1 MGFFDKLIGSED
13 IGGLPGAGSIV
24 GGFTGSSG
32 AAASL
37 QGAQLQFDATKLG
50 IAEQKEARLAAEARL
65 QPFADFGLEALGDLR
80 GSVSEGVGVAS
91 ADQILSDP
99 FFQAQAADQDRRLLA
114 QSAAFGK
121 VGAGGT
127 QDALARQ
134 QLLLGNQ
141 FRQQDFSNRLQANQ
155 QRFGQLFNITNL
167 GQSSAAGQ
175 ANAGL
180 RTAGAISDLTT
191 QGGNAL
197 AAGGIGAANAQAQG
211 SQNIASAGL
220 GLLAAFSDER
230 LKTDIIF
237 KHQKTIGDR
246 IYNWYTWTWNEAAK
260 ALGLSGDSEGVIA
273 QQVKKINPEAV
284 FTTDQGFLKVNYGA
298 L

>member
-1 MGFFDKLIGSED
+1 MGFFSKITGGSD

-24 GGFTGSSG
+24 GGFTGATG

-37 QGAQLQFDATKLG
+37 EGAQLQFDATKLG
-50 IAEQKEARLAAEARL
+50 IEEQREARLSAEARL
-65 QPFADFGLEALGDLR
+65 QPFAEFGLETLGDLR
-80 GSVSEGVGVAS
+80 GSVSEGVGVAPAS
-91 ADQILSDP
+91 QILSDP
-99 FFQAQAADQDRRLLA
+99 FFQAIGADQDRRLIA
-114 QSAAFGK
+114 QQAALGK
-121 VGAGGT
+121 AGAGGT
-127 QDALARQ
+127 KDALARQ

-141 FRQQDFSNRLQANQ
+141 FRQQDFGNRLQANQ

-180 RTAGAISDLTT
+180 RTAGAISDPTT

-211 SQNIASAGL
+211 SQNLAAGAM

-230 LKTDIIF
+230 LKTDVKF
-237 KHQKTIGDR
+237 KSQKTIGDQ
-246 IYNWYTWTWNEAAK
+246 IYNWYTWTWNELAES
-260 ALGLSGDSEGVIA
+260 LNLTGVSEGVIA
-273 QQVKKINPEAV
+273 QQVQKIKPGAV
-284 FTTDQGFLKVNYGA
+284 FTDSGFLKVNYGA